1 MNTQQ
6 QAIKLIE
13 MICDEYKI
21 TKQDLKKK
29 RSAYTK
35 KYNQKHYVSISSIRQ
50 SLSYFIYMHFPLTIT
65 QVAKMV
71 GYSDHS
77 PLSCQRKQ
85 IEHYIKTK
93 DLYFFPY
100 YEKVKEYAYLLGVDT
115 KYKRMIIQEIPFVR
129 YENNIDFLSNL
140 KYYENAKAIR

>member
-6 QAIKLIE
+6 QANILIQ

-21 TKQDLKKK
+21 TKLDLKKK

-50 SLSYFIYMHFPLTIT
+50 SLSYFIYIHFPLTIT

-100 YEKVKEYAYLLGVDT
+100 YEKVKEYAYLLGIST
-115 KYKRMIIQEIPFVR
+115 EYKRMIIQENPFVR
-129 YENNIDFLSNL
+129 YESDVDFISNI
-140 KYYENAKAIR
+140 KYYKNVKTIC